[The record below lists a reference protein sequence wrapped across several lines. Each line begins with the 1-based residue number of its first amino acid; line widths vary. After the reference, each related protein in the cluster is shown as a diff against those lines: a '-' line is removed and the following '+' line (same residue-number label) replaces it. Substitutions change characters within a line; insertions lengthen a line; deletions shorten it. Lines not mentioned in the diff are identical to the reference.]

1 MKLEIGILILGIIL
15 FVLGQILSDK
25 YDKGQSKRNQNLGE
39 FFQLDTQLLANGFIL
54 ILVSL
59 YFIFFK

>member
-25 YDKGQSKRNQNLGE
+25 YDKRQSKRNQNLGE